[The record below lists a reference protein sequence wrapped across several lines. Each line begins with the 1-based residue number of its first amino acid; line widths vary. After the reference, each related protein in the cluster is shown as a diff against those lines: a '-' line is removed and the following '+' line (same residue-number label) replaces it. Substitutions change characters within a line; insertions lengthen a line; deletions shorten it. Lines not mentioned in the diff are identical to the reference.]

1 MRTVCFWCCLMCL
14 ALSILSFSLLFN
26 YWKQEALHDK
36 RIIALCQL
44 INVADV
50 LKQRTDKLELLK
62 RPDWQSDIYPQIKQG
77 ECRERVVLLNGAMID
92 IFGNSYLIAKD
103 GEKLMVLSDLSAYS
117 DEILMK
123 HFVVALKL

>member
-62 RPDWQSDIYPQIKQG
+62 RPDWQRDIYPQIKQG